1 MATNQKGK
9 ESTFGRN
16 FMNYV
21 AAKLPY
27 SGLDVLDTTDML
39 NPKYK
44 YFENQGLRRPEV
56 LSKYSVSQSNVYNN
70 EGIGSIAGDK
80 QYGEMMYAN
89 IQKDKGARIQ
99 DYRVMAA
106 FAEVTDALD
115 EICDETI
122 NKDGEGNIIT
132 LKLGDSVEEELSLEV
147 RNTLKEE
154 CKKYLAHFEL
164 EDNGWSYF
172 RDLLIEGEVYFEHI
186 LHSQHLEEGVL
197 GVVRVPSE
205 LVDPIYTNIQNM
217 LVKGFLYRKPKL
229 DPENPTKTEDVEM
242 IPMEQNQIVYVHSG
256 IWNESKNIRMP
267 FIENARRS
275 YRQLSLIEDS
285 IIIYRLV
292 RAPERLVF
300 NVDVGNMAPPKAE
313 EYLRKLM
320 NQYWATKTFDVNQN
334 DVVQKFNPQSML
346 DSYWF
351 AKRAGSDGT
360 SVSQLA
366 GGQNLGELT
375 DLMYFLRKL
384 YKALKVPVNR
394 LENESFVSDPS
405 QMLREELKF
414 AKFIIRLQ
422 THVAKSIKMGFVTH
436 LKLKGIWDK
445 HKIKENE
452 IELAFNAP
460 SNFYELRES
469 QRLELKV
476 NNYNQLA
483 ADEFVSP
490 TYAQKKYLGWDD
502 KDILTNRAYIRK
514 DAEFQWEVMNIQNYG
529 PGWKKIIKDQLEG
542 GAPGEEMP
550 GDLGAAGAGGGGGGM
565 PPAFGG
571 GMPETG
577 ADDAGGD
584 AGVEPVDIPD
594 AAPAE

>member
-1 MATNQKGK
+1 MAKDYTGSGK

-16 FMNYV
+16 FMNYI

-27 SGLDVLDTTDML
+27 SGLQILDTTDML

-44 YFENQGLRRPEV
+44 YFQNQGLRRPEV
-56 LSKYSVSQSNVYNN
+56 LSKYSVSQSNIYNN

-89 IQKDKGARIQ
+89 IQKDKGARMR
-99 DYRVMAA
+99 DYRVMSA

-122 NKDGEGNIIT
+122 NKDSEGNIMT
-132 LKLGDSVEEELSLEV
+132 LKLGDVLEEELSSEV
-147 RNTLKEE
+147 RQIIKDE
-154 CKKYLAHFEL
+154 CKKYLSHFEL
-164 EDNGWSYF
+164 EDNGWVYF
-172 RDLLIEGEVYFEHI
+172 RDLLIEGELYFEHI
-186 LHSQHLEEGVL
+186 LHSKHLDKGVL
-197 GVVRVPSE
+197 GVVRVPAE
-205 LVDPIYTNIQNM
+205 LIDPVYTNIQNM
-217 LVKGFLYRKPKL
+217 LVKGFIYRKPKL
-229 DPENPTKTEDVEM
+229 DPENPTKTEDSEM
-242 IPMEQNQIVYVHSG
+242 IPMEQNQVVYIHSG
-256 IWNESKNIRMP
+256 IWNESKNIRLP

-300 NVDVGNMAPPKAE
+300 NVDVGNMAAPKAE

-320 NQYWATKTFDVNQN
+320 NQYWSTKTFDINQN

-351 AKRAGSDGT
+351 AKRAGSEGT

-375 DLMYFLRKL
+375 DLLYFLRKL
-384 YKALKVPVNR
+384 YKALKVPINR
-394 LENESFVSDPS
+394 LESESFVSDPS

-422 THVAKSIKMGFVTH
+422 SHVAKSIKMGFITH
-436 LKLKGIWDK
+436 LKLTGLWEK
-445 HKIKENE
+445 HKLKENQ
-452 IELAFNAP
+452 IDLNFNAP

-476 NNYNQLA
+476 NNYGQLA

-502 KDILTNRAYIRK
+502 KDLLANREYIRK

-529 PGWKKIIKDQLEG
+529 PSWKKIIKDQLESAPSEPQDNMGEFGAVGPPVG
-542 GAPGEEMP
+542 GS
-550 GDLGAAGAGGGGGGM
+550 
-565 PPAFGG
+565 PPDFGG
-571 GMPETG
+571 GMPNSGE
-577 ADDAGGD
+577 
-584 AGVEPVDIPD
+584 EPEDNAAAPDDIP
-594 AAPAE
+594 PVE